1 MNNDG
6 YGSTKGYPI
15 GVSGAGF
22 MARRNNLMSS
32 NNHMDDTL

>member
-1 MNNDG
+1 MNNETM
-6 YGSTKGYPI
+6 GSSKGYPG

-32 NNHMDDTL
+32 NN